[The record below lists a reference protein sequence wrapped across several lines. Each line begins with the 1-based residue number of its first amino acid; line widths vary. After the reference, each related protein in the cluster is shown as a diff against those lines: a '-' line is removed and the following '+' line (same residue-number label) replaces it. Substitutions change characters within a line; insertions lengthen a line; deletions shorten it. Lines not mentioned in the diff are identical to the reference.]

1 MSGVLK
7 LEWPTPVELT
17 EGTALLASGKMEE
30 GLAMLKKGRDLFE
43 PFKDVPGNHFAD
55 LSFAYVEALASDM
68 RAGSWTL
75 NPQPICFGAD
85 GRLQVVPLG
94 EGRAEMPTA
103 LFFANETQSVL
114 YGSEAMQAYLAGTEG
129 LIGEAMQVA
138 LDAGIDHTAIC
149 AEHRGSLVRRMQCVH
164 CKGISEN
171 VTTQP
176 SQCAHCGLWLLVRDH
191 YSRRLGAF
199 QGVCIHAEE
208 PANIPPAVETFV

>member
-1 MSGVLK
+1 VLNIAK
-7 LEWPTPVELT
+7 TIPSRPVYESLHALT
-17 EGTALLASGKMEE
+17 GTSHLL
-30 GLAMLKKGRDLFE
+30 
-43 PFKDVPGNHFAD
+43 V
-55 LSFAYVEALASDM
+55 
-68 RAGSWTL
+68 
-75 NPQPICFGAD
+75 AD
-85 GRLQVVPLG
+85 GAGGQAILDFARQLPAEWFAAAHIIYVARSENATSHALQALRPRQWHWAPSIPSALPRL
-94 EGRAEMPTA
+94 
-103 LFFANETQSVL
+103 SKVL
-114 YGSEAMQAYLAGTEG
+114 EDAHMGLRLYLAGTEG

-208 PANIPPAVETFV
+208 PANLPPAVETFF

>member
-1 MSGVLK
+1 VL
-7 LEWPTPVELT
+7 ED
-17 EGTALLASGKMEE
+17 AHM
-30 GLAMLKKGRDLFE
+30 GL
-43 PFKDVPGNHFAD
+43 
-55 LSFAYVEALASDM
+55 
-68 RAGSWTL
+68 
-75 NPQPICFGAD
+75 
-85 GRLQVVPLG
+85 RL
-94 EGRAEMPTA
+94 
-103 LFFANETQSVL
+103 
-114 YGSEAMQAYLAGTEG
+114 YLAGTEG

-149 AEHRGSLVRRMQCVH
+149 TEHRGSLKRRMQCVH

>member
-1 MSGVLK
+1 VLNIAK
-7 LEWPTPVELT
+7 TIPSRPVYESLHALT
-17 EGTALLASGKMEE
+17 GSSHLL
-30 GLAMLKKGRDLFE
+30 
-43 PFKDVPGNHFAD
+43 V
-55 LSFAYVEALASDM
+55 
-68 RAGSWTL
+68 
-75 NPQPICFGAD
+75 AD
-85 GRLQVVPLG
+85 GAG
-94 EGRAEMPTA
+94 GRAILDFARQLPADWFAAAHVIYVARSENATSHA
-103 LFFANETQSVL
+103 LQALRPRQWHWAPSIPSALPRLSKVL
-114 YGSEAMQAYLAGTEG
+114 EDAHMGLRLYLAGTEG

-149 AEHRGSLVRRMQCVH
+149 TEHRGSLMRRMQCVH